1 VYRAGALGLISFS
14 AKDFNDWIGAN
25 MNFSQKNKQVLRNGV
40 LAAAALVLL
49 AGCKGIAIKDERA
62 ARQQLAAETA
72 SYHPGDNAAALPTLT
87 TNSPLADFVTYAL
100 LKHPQ
105 VAENYYDWAASVERI
120 TIDRSRP
127 DPKLTFE
134 AYLDRT
140 IYSIMPG
147 LMTDIP
153 GPGKL
158 PARGRVA
165 AAESEAKFFTFKA
178 SLLQTAYGVKK
189 AFHQLHYHTEEI
201 RVNRDMLE
209 LLINL
214 QQIARAENETGKG
227 TLQDVL
233 RAQIETEKLRAQ
245 IANLHETHR
254 ALVAQFKAALGMNA
268 HDPDPPIP
276 SDVATPTP
284 DLSDEQLF
292 DKALAQNFQL
302 KSMEADIRRAEAA
315 IQLARKEKVPDFSVG
330 GEVDVKAAPVVWNPQ
345 LSMTLPIWRD
355 KIAAEIAE
363 AQANK
368 HSAEARL
375 NASQISLAV
384 TFAENLALYR
394 EASRTLS
401 VLDEQLLPKTR
412 QALDLTRAAYLSG
425 RSDFLDVIDAER
437 QLLNLELERVDALQQ
452 REISLT
458 DLSLIIEGAT
468 PPESS
473 IGMRPAPSVPAV
485 RRAKAGGM

>member
-1 VYRAGALGLISFS
+1 MKVSEKNLNWTARRLGDRQNKHRTPNIEHPTSNGRSALRAFAIAGT
-14 AKDFNDWIGAN
+14 
-25 MNFSQKNKQVLRNGV
+25 VL
-40 LAAAALVLL
+40 LL
-49 AGCKGIAIKDERA
+49 AGCKGIATKEERA
-62 ARQQLAAETA
+62 ARQQFAAETA
-72 SYHPGDNAAALPTLT
+72 HRPATALPTLT
-87 TNSPLADFVTYAL
+87 TNSPFSDFLTYAML
-100 LKHPQ
+100 RHPQ
-105 VAENYYDWAASVERI
+105 VAANYYDWEASVERI
-120 TIDRSRP
+120 TIERSRP

-134 AYLDRT
+134 AYIAGT

-165 AAESEAKFFTFKA
+165 AAESEAKYLTFKA

-189 AFHQLHYHTEEI
+189 AFHELHYHTEEI

-209 LLINL
+209 LLSNL
-214 QQIARAENETGKG
+214 QEIARAENETGKG

-233 RAQIETEKLRAQ
+233 RAQIEAEKLRAE
-245 IANLHETHR
+245 IANLHEIHR
-254 ALVAQFKAALGMNA
+254 ALVAQFKASLGMTAN
-268 HDPDPPIP
+268 DPEPPIP

-284 DLSDEQLF
+284 DWSDEQLL

-302 KSMEADIRRAEAA
+302 KSMEADIRRAEAS
-315 IQLARKEKVPDFSVG
+315 IQLARKEKIPDFSAG

-375 NASQISLAV
+375 TASQISLAV
-384 TFAENLALYR
+384 TFAEKLALYR
-394 EASRTLS
+394 EANRNLS
-401 VLDEQLLPKTR
+401 VLDKQLLPKAQ
-412 QALDLTRAAYLSG
+412 QALDLTRTAYLSG

-437 QLLNLELERVDALQQ
+437 QLLNLQLERVGALQQ
-452 REISLT
+452 RELSLT

-468 PPESS
+468 PPESA
-473 IGMRPAPSVPAV
+473 IGMQSAPVMPAV
-485 RRAKAGGM
+485 SRSKSGGM